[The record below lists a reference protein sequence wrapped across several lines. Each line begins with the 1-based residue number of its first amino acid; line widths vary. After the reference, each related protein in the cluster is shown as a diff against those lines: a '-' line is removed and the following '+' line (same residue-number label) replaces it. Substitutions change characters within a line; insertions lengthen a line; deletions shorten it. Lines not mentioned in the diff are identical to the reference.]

1 MPEVFSKT
9 KSKIKM
15 IKVGIGYDIHKLV
28 KGRKLIL
35 GGVEIKF
42 SQGLLGHSDGDVL
55 IHAIIDALLGAIGK
69 GDIGKHFPDT
79 ESRYKNISS
88 IILLKETMKL
98 LAKNKYKINN
108 LDTIIIAESPKIA
121 PYTEKIKEKLAPI
134 LKINKELINVKAKT
148 NEGLGEI
155 GQGKSIVSFAIVSIN
170 KERKNAKNV

>member
-1 MPEVFSKT
+1 
-9 KSKIKM
+9 M

-28 KGRKLIL
+28 RGRKLIL

-55 IHAIIDALLGAIGK
+55 THAIIDAILGALGK

-79 ESRYKNISS
+79 NNKYKNISS

-98 LAKNKYKINN
+98 LTKNKYKINN

-121 PYTEKIKEKLAPI
+121 PYAERIKERLAPI
-134 LKINKELINVKAKT
+134 LKINKKLINVKAKT
-148 NEGLGEI
+148 NEGIGEI
-155 GQGKSIVSFAIVSIN
+155 GQGKAIASFALVSRNIN
-170 KERKNAKNV
+170 ILTS

>member
-1 MPEVFSKT
+1 MSDKT
-9 KSKIKM
+9 ESKIKM
-15 IKVGIGYDIHKLV
+15 IKIGIGYDIHKLV

-42 SQGLLGHSDGDVL
+42 SQGLLGHSDGDAL
-55 IHAIIDALLGAIGK
+55 THAIIDALLGATGK

-79 ESRYKNISS
+79 DSRYKNIDS

-121 PYTEKIKEKLAPI
+121 PYTEKIKERLAPI
-134 LKINKELINVKAKT
+134 LKINKKLINVKAKT
-148 NEGLGEI
+148 NEGIGEI
-155 GQGKSIVSFAIVSIN
+155 GKGKAIASFAAVTL
-170 KERKNAKNV
+170 KKDE

>member
-1 MPEVFSKT
+1 
-9 KSKIKM
+9 M

-69 GDIGKHFPDT
+69 DDIGKHFPDT
-79 ESRYKNISS
+79 DSRYKNISS

-108 LDTIIIAESPKIA
+108 LDTIIIAESPKVA
-121 PYTEKIKEKLAPI
+121 PYTERIKQNLAPI
-134 LKINKELINVKAKT
+134 LKIDKKLINVKAKT

-155 GQGKSIVSFAIVSIN
+155 GKGKAIAAFALVSI
-170 KERKNAKNV
+170 KK

>member
-1 MPEVFSKT
+1 MFSKT

-42 SQGLLGHSDGDVL
+42 PQGLLGHSDGDVL
-55 IHAIIDALLGAIGK
+55 THAIIDAILGALGK

-79 ESRYKNISS
+79 NNKYKNISS

-98 LAKNKYKINN
+98 LTKNKYKINN
-108 LDTIIIAESPKIA
+108 LDTIIIAESPKVA
-121 PYTEKIKEKLAPI
+121 PYTERIKQNLAPI
-134 LKINKELINVKAKT
+134 LKIDKKLINIKAKT
-148 NEGLGEI
+148 NEGIGEI
-155 GQGKSIVSFAIVSIN
+155 GQGKNIVSFAIVSI
-170 KERKNAKNV
+170 KK

>member
-1 MPEVFSKT
+1 
-9 KSKIKM
+9 M

-42 SQGLLGHSDGDVL
+42 SQGLLGHSDGDAL
-55 IHAIIDALLGAIGK
+55 THAIIDALLGALGK
-69 GDIGKHFPDT
+69 GDIGKHFPDA
-79 ESRYKNISS
+79 EHRYKNISS

-98 LAKNKYKINN
+98 LAKNKYRINN

-121 PYTEKIKEKLAPI
+121 PYAEKIKERLAPI
-134 LKINKELINVKAKT
+134 LKINKKLINIKAKT
-148 NEGLGEI
+148 NEGIGEI
-155 GQGKSIVSFAIVSIN
+155 GKGKAIASFALVSIN

>member
-1 MPEVFSKT
+1 
-9 KSKIKM
+9 M

-28 KGRKLIL
+28 QGRKLIL

-42 SQGLLGHSDGDVL
+42 PQGLLSHSDGDAL
-55 IHAIIDALLGAIGK
+55 THAIIDALLGATGK

-79 ESRYKNISS
+79 DSRYKNISS

-108 LDTIIIAESPKIA
+108 LDTIIIAENPKIA

-155 GQGKSIVSFAIVSIN
+155 GKGKAIAAFALVSI
-170 KERKNAKNV
+170 KK

>member
-1 MPEVFSKT
+1 
-9 KSKIKM
+9 M

-28 KGRKLIL
+28 RGRKLIL

-69 GDIGKHFPDT
+69 DDIGKHFPDT
-79 ESRYKNISS
+79 DSRYKNISS

-108 LDTIIIAESPKIA
+108 LDTIIIAENPKIA

-134 LKINKELINVKAKT
+134 LKINKKLINVKAKT

-155 GQGKSIVSFAIVSIN
+155 GKGKAIAAFALVSI
-170 KERKNAKNV
+170 KK

>member
-1 MPEVFSKT
+1 
-9 KSKIKM
+9 M
-15 IKVGIGYDIHKLV
+15 IKVGIGYDIHRLV

-55 IHAIIDALLGAIGK
+55 THAIIDAILGALGK

-79 ESRYKNISS
+79 NNKYKNISS

-98 LAKNKYKINN
+98 LTKNKYKINN

-121 PYTEKIKEKLAPI
+121 PYAEKIKERLAPI
-134 LKINKELINVKAKT
+134 LKINKKLINVKAKT
-148 NEGLGEI
+148 NEGIGEI
-155 GQGKSIVSFAIVSIN
+155 GKGKAIAAFALVSI
-170 KERKNAKNV
+170 KK

>member
-1 MPEVFSKT
+1 
-9 KSKIKM
+9 M

-42 SQGLLGHSDGDVL
+42 SQGLLGHSDGDAL
-55 IHAIIDALLGAIGK
+55 THAIIDALLGAIGK

-79 ESRYKNISS
+79 ARRYKNISS

-98 LAKNKYKINN
+98 LTKNKCKINN

-121 PYTEKIKEKLAPI
+121 PYAEKIKERLAPI
-134 LKINKELINVKAKT
+134 LKINKKLINIKAKT
-148 NEGLGEI
+148 NEGIGEI
-155 GQGKSIVSFAIVSIN
+155 GKGKAIASFVVVSITQH
-170 KERKNAKNV
+170 

>member
-1 MPEVFSKT
+1 VPEVFSKT

-42 SQGLLGHSDGDVL
+42 PQGLLGHSDGDVL
-55 IHAIIDALLGAIGK
+55 THAIIDAILGALGK

-79 ESRYKNISS
+79 NNKYKNISS

-98 LAKNKYKINN
+98 LTKNKYKINN
-108 LDTIIIAESPKIA
+108 LDTIIIAESPKVA

-134 LKINKELINVKAKT
+134 LKINKKLINVKAKT

-155 GQGKSIVSFAIVSIN
+155 GKGKAIAAFALVSI
-170 KERKNAKNV
+170 KK

>member
-1 MPEVFSKT
+1 MFSKT

-15 IKVGIGYDIHKLV
+15 IKVGIGYDIHKLA
-28 KGRKLIL
+28 KGRKLVL
-35 GGVEIKF
+35 GGIEIKF
-42 SQGLLGHSDGDVL
+42 PQGLLGHSDGDVL
-55 IHAIIDALLGAIGK
+55 THAIIDALLGAAGK

-155 GQGKSIVSFAIVSIN
+155 GKGKAIAAFALVSI
-170 KERKNAKNV
+170 KK

>member
-1 MPEVFSKT
+1 MFSKT

-42 SQGLLGHSDGDVL
+42 PQGLLGHSDGDVL
-55 IHAIIDALLGAIGK
+55 THAIIDAILGALGK

-79 ESRYKNISS
+79 NNKYKNISS

-98 LAKNKYKINN
+98 LTKNKYKINN
-108 LDTIIIAESPKIA
+108 LDTIIIAESPKVA

-134 LKINKELINVKAKT
+134 LKINKKLINVKAKT

-155 GQGKSIVSFAIVSIN
+155 GKGKAIAAFALVSI
-170 KERKNAKNV
+170 KK